1 MRENLKNYIFILFHF
16 LIIVCLLIFENNHI
30 DSYPNY
36 MNAIVAI
43 SLELFLIFIFHNTKY
58 LKFLKRIILL
68 LLLSYSILIIFLDY
82 SWINYFLITISGLSF
97 LSGIPLS
104 IYLFILFLIRK
115 KYIFLFYTILNVFWF
130 MFFLILTSFEKFGKK
145 INALSIL
152 VMCILLSFFY
162 LMLFKSK
169 EERGYYDEGKH

>member
-68 LLLSYSILIIFLDY
+68 LLLSYSILIIFLDF
-82 SWINYFLITISGLSF
+82 SWIAFAH
-97 LSGIPLS
+97 
-104 IYLFILFLIRK
+104 R
-115 KYIFLFYTILNVFWF
+115 
-130 MFFLILTSFEKFGKK
+130 
-145 INALSIL
+145 
-152 VMCILLSFFY
+152 
-162 LMLFKSK
+162 
-169 EERGYYDEGKH
+169 